1 MIGHNRTFGIPNF
14 DIVPFFSEYRKFRNF
29 LQNLFFFKKPVFS
42 NSSSLFGR
50 GNLMVLSGF
59 FRGYILISLDI
70 GFWAFSQIFGYEI
83 SLSFGDSFW
92 KWRWLLKIN
101 GVPKKLSVK
110 TAAILNKNIEF
121 YSSISYTVIKDNQ
134 EPVRLKLHIGN
145 IVDLN
150 EESKGVAYAKIEF
163 IIQHKANNGQILHF
177 FLIN

>member
-14 DIVPFFSEYRKFRNF
+14 DIVI
-29 LQNLFFFKKPVFS
+29 LQV
-42 NSSSLFGR
+42 SLDVGIWQ
-50 GNLMVLSGF
+50 MVLSGF

-83 SLSFGDSFW
+83 SVLAILSG
-92 KWRWLLKIN
+92 N
-101 GVPKKLSVK
+101 G
-110 TAAILNKNIEF
+110 AILNKNIEF

-150 EESKGVAYAKIEF
+150 EESKVSGDE
-163 IIQHKANNGQILHF
+163 LC
-177 FLIN
+177 